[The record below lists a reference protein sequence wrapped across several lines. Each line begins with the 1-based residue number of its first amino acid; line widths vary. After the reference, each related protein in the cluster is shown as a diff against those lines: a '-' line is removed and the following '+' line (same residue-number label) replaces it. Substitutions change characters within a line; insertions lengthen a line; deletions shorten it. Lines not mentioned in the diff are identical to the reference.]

1 MATASILSGNFT
13 VYFDGDAS
21 GDKQIV
27 WTGSTANTATNT
39 VNELYT
45 ALVDLFDTN
54 DGTTGTYIEAG
65 FEIPIKAITS
75 TIYDIGLLET
85 PVAGGSAPWFID
97 EESIKHLTGGSIDA
111 VQWNRVTSAQT
122 GIQRVPVTTN
132 NITSSQIGST
142 ITSNASA
149 SGTLLNVGGTDYYYG
164 IKYLTI
170 RPDDNTSGNS
180 FSGATSVTAG
190 SNTDTVSGSVLSGN
204 PFWANLKTI
213 GSIESGTNLQ
223 VLQRVFDVFSA
234 GSSTFKMNY
243 IPSFWPS
250 GHIDRLIRAQNFSGQ
265 SIGSQ
270 QVRVFARKE
279 NTLYDDFE
287 ITLVEGTNIAP
298 LATAPDPNNPAPSLT
313 SISGFSITFGA
324 TTADIDDDG
333 TDENYSITIDCNGAS
348 IKDTY
353 RYLQYITRDGSTTAL
368 GGAEGQF
375 YSGLQ
380 SIIYYTSIGSNVAVG
395 DLVGDDTT
403 PFGFQGFVASINTTD
418 SYVTIHSVIGN
429 DNITLGENLGSVN
442 KTTDNGINGIVS
454 PSASIAPKKA
464 TPFGSFAGG
473 RFFGARGVLLT
484 NVAGDDATNFELI
497 DDQGNTRTNPN
508 KVLSVTGLL
517 GNTEVRVYDNPS
529 LFTGGGSSTEST
541 TPAGYETVAATTE
554 TGDGAGNTT
563 IYYNNTGVVNIVAA
577 GGASFSG
584 LGILSSGD
592 KVRVVV
598 RDNSENPTLQLFDEF
613 TVGSGST
620 STNIVTT
627 ETTTPSTFT
636 GITSSTNSLTVTVEK
651 VNATASFTVT
661 NGTYDIFV
669 YRTGSLPIITKEVVV
684 SDSTGNVSIPVVQ
697 SGDRVYKNP

>member
-1 MATASILSGNFT
+1 MANASILSGNFT

-39 VNELYT
+39 VNELYSD
-45 ALVDLFDTN
+45 LVDLFDTN
-54 DGTTGTYIEAG
+54 NGTTGTYIEAG
-65 FEIPIKAITS
+65 FEIPMKATTP
-75 TIYDIGLLET
+75 TIYDIGVIELGE
-85 PVAGGSAPWFID
+85 ADRNAWFID
-97 EESIKHLTGGSIDA
+97 EESVKHLTGGSLDTLR
-111 VQWNRVTSAQT
+111 WNRLSNQA
-122 GIQRVPVTTN
+122 GIQRVPVSTN
-132 NITSSQIGST
+132 NITSSQVGST
-142 ITSNASA
+142 ITSNQGA

-164 IKYLTI
+164 IKFLTI
-170 RPDDNTSGNS
+170 RPASIASANS
-180 FSGATSVTAG
+180 FFSAISVTAG
-190 SNTDTVSGSVLSGN
+190 SNTDTVSSSVLSGN

-223 VLQRVFDVFSA
+223 VLQRVYDNY
-234 GSSTFKMNY
+234 STTTFEMAF

-250 GHIDRLIRAQNFSGQ
+250 GHIDRLIRAQNFSGGT
-265 SIGSQ
+265 IGNQ

-287 ITLVEGTNIAP
+287 IVLTEGTNIAP
-298 LATAPDPNNPAPSLT
+298 LATAPDPNNPSPSLT

-333 TDENYSITIDCNGAS
+333 NDENYSITIDCNGAS
-348 IKDTY
+348 VKDTY
-353 RYLQYITRDGSTTAL
+353 RYLQYITRDGSTTLL
-368 GGAEGQF
+368 GGAEGQS

-380 SIIYYTSIGSNVAVG
+380 AIVYYTSIGSNVAVG
-395 DLVGDDTT
+395 DLVNDDTT
-403 PFGFQGFVASINTTD
+403 PFGLQGFIASINTTD
-418 SYVTIHSVIGN
+418 SYVTIHSAIGTN
-429 DNITLGENLGSVN
+429 NISLGENLECLN
-442 KTTDNGINGIVS
+442 KTTNNLITNIVS
-454 PSASIAPKKA
+454 PSAIITPKKA

-497 DDQGNTRTNPN
+497 DDQGNTRSNPN

-584 LGILSSGD
+584 LGALFAGD

-669 YRTGSLPIITKEVVV
+669 YRTGSLPIITKAVVV

-697 SGDRVYKNP
+697 SGDRVYKNPA

>member
-1 MATASILSGNFT
+1 MANASILSGNFT

-39 VNELYT
+39 VNELYS

-54 DGTTGTYIEAG
+54 DGTTGTYIESG
-65 FEIPIKAITS
+65 FEIPIKAITQ
-75 TIYDIGLLET
+75 TIYNIGLLEGPT
-85 PVAGGSAPWFID
+85 TGGNAWFID
-97 EESIKHLTGGSIDA
+97 EESIKHLTGGSLDA
-111 VQWNRVTSAQT
+111 VLWDRSTGNQVGIERV
-122 GIQRVPVTTN
+122 RVTTN

-142 ITSNASA
+142 ISSNAGA
-149 SGTLLNVGGTDYYYG
+149 TGTLLNVGGTDYYYG
-164 IKYLTI
+164 EKLLTI
-170 RPDDNTSGNS
+170 RPSNNGSGNT
-180 FSGATSVTAG
+180 FLGATSVNSGGNIDTII
-190 SNTDTVSGSVLSGN
+190 NTTTITGN

-223 VLQRVFDVFSA
+223 VLQRVFD
-234 GSSTFKMNY
+234 SSPSNTFKMTF

-250 GHIDRLIRAQNFSGQ
+250 GHIDRLIRSQNFAGQ
-265 SIGSQ
+265 GIGNQ

-287 ITLVEGTNIAP
+287 ITLVDGTNIAP
-298 LATAPDPNNPAPSLT
+298 LATAPDPNNESPSLT

-348 IKDTY
+348 IIDTY

-375 YSGLQ
+375 YTGLGY
-380 SIIYYTSIGSNVAVG
+380 IAYYTTIESNVAVG
-395 DLVGDDTT
+395 DLVRDGSA
-403 PFGFQGFVASINTTD
+403 PGGLQGFISSINTTD
-418 SYVTIHSVIGN
+418 SYVTIHSTIGT
-429 DNITLGENLGSVN
+429 DNITLGETILSLN
-442 KTTDNGINGIVS
+442 KTTNNLITGIVS
-454 PSASIAPKKA
+454 PSTSIAPKKA

-497 DDQGNTRTNPN
+497 DDQGNTRANPN

-584 LGILSSGD
+584 LNALSAGD

-620 STNIVTT
+620 PTNIVTT
-627 ETTTPSTFT
+627 ETTTPTTFT

-651 VNATASFTVT
+651 VDATASFNVT

-669 YRTGSLPIITKEVVV
+669 FRTGSLPIITKAVVV
-684 SDSTGNVSIPVVQ
+684 NDSTGNVSIPITQ
-697 SGDRVYKNP
+697 SGDRVYKNPA

>member
-1 MATASILSGNFT
+1 MANASILSGNFT

-39 VNELYT
+39 VNELYS

-65 FEIPIKAITS
+65 FDIPMKATTP
-75 TIYDIGLLET
+75 TIYDIGIIEG
-85 PVAGGSAPWFID
+85 PSVGADPWFID
-97 EESIKHLTGGSIDA
+97 EESIKHLTGGSLDTDI
-111 VQWNRVTSAQT
+111 WTRTGGRV
-122 GIQRVPVTTN
+122 GIQRVPVSTN
-132 NITSSQIGST
+132 NITSSQIGSA
-142 ITSNASA
+142 ITANNSA

-164 IKYLTI
+164 VKYLTV
-170 RPDDNTSGNS
+170 RPDDNLSANS
-180 FSGATSVTAG
+180 FSGITSVTVG
-190 SNTDTVSGSVLSGN
+190 SNTDTVSGNVLTGS
-204 PFWANLKTI
+204 PFWANLKTL

-223 VLQRVFDVFSA
+223 VLQRVFDDLS
-234 GSSTFKMNY
+234 SSTLKMVF

-265 SIGSQ
+265 SIGDQ

-287 ITLVEGTNIAP
+287 ITLEEGTNIAP
-298 LATAPDPNNPAPSLT
+298 LATAPDPNNQAPSLT

-348 IKDTY
+348 ILDTY

-380 SIIYYTSIGSNVAVG
+380 AIIYYTTIGSNVAVG
-395 DLVGDDTT
+395 DLVEDNTT
-403 PFGFQGFVASINTTD
+403 PFGLQGFIASINTTD
-418 SYVTIHSVIGN
+418 SYVTIHSAIGT
-429 DNITLGENLGSVN
+429 DNITLGENIESVN
-442 KTTDNGINGIVS
+442 KSTNNLITNIVS
-454 PSASIAPKKA
+454 PTAAITPKKA

-584 LGILSSGD
+584 LGALFAGD

-598 RDNSENPTLQLFDEF
+598 RDNSQNPTLQLFDEF

>member
-1 MATASILSGNFT
+1 MANASILSGNFT

-39 VNELYT
+39 VNELYS

-54 DGTTGTYIEAG
+54 DGTTGTYIESG
-65 FEIPIKAITS
+65 FEIPIKAVTS
-75 TIYDIGLLET
+75 TIYNIGILEGPIT
-85 PVAGGSAPWFID
+85 GGNPWFID
-97 EESIKHLTGGSIDA
+97 EESIKHLTGGSLDA
-111 VQWNRVTSAQT
+111 VTWNRVTNAQV
-122 GIQRVPVTTN
+122 GVQRIPVTTN

-142 ITSNASA
+142 ITDNAGA

-164 IKYLTI
+164 LKYLTI
-170 RPDDNTSGNS
+170 RPDDNTSANS
-180 FSGATSVTAG
+180 FLTGTTTSVTAG
-190 SNTDTVSGSVLSGN
+190 SNTDTVSGSVLNGN

-223 VLQRVFDVFSA
+223 VLQRVYDNFTS
-234 GSSTFKMNY
+234 FKMDF
-243 IPSFWPS
+243 IPPFWPS
-250 GHIDRLIRAQNFSGQ
+250 GHIDRLIRAQNFQGQ
-265 SIGSQ
+265 TIGAQ

-287 ITLVEGTNIAP
+287 ITLAEGTNIAP
-298 LATAPDPNNPAPSLT
+298 LATAPDPNNPSPSLT

-333 TDENYSITIDCNGAS
+333 NDENYSITIDCNGAS

-353 RYLQYITRDGSTTAL
+353 RYLQYITREGSTTAL
-368 GGAEGQF
+368 AGAEGQF

-380 SIIYYTSIGSNVAVG
+380 AIVYYTSIGSNVAVG
-395 DLVGDDTT
+395 DLVGDQSS
-403 PFGFQGFVASINTTD
+403 PVGLQGFIASINTTD
-418 SYVTIHSVIGN
+418 SYVTIHSAIGT
-429 DNITLGENLGSVN
+429 DDITLGENIESVT
-442 KTTDNGINGIVS
+442 KTTNNLISNIVS
-454 PSASIAPKKA
+454 PSAIITPKKA

-584 LGILSSGD
+584 LGALFAGD

-651 VNATASFTVT
+651 VDATASFTVT

-669 YRTGSLPIITKEVVV
+669 YRTGSLPIITKAVVV

-697 SGDRVYKNP
+697 AGDRVYRNPN